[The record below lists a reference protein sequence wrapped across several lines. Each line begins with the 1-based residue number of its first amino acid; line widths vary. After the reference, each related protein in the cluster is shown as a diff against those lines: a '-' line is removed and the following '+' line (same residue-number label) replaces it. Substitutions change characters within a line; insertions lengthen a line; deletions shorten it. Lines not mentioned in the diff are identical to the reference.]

1 MPTPTA
7 AFAHPPVYSP
17 WFTFATQ
24 ATWAPGH
31 GGRSVTANAMLLV
44 WALGWAA
51 LFRSRGIHD
60 SLDVVAFACLV
71 AFPCLCVLAARHLP

>member
-1 MPTPTA
+1 M
-7 AFAHPPVYSP
+7 
-17 WFTFATQ
+17 
-24 ATWAPGH
+24 
-31 GGRSVTANAMLLV
+31 TANAMLLV

-60 SLDVVAFACLV
+60 SLDAVAFACLV